1 MSAMRFSSSNPDP
14 WTQPRPYHDASLRM
28 LKHGKIQPMES
39 QKKSSIFSL
48 FGWR

>member
-1 MSAMRFSSSNPDP
+1 MSAMRFSSSNPDA

-28 LKHGKIQPMES
+28 MKHGKIRPMEY
-39 QKKSSIFSL
+39 KSRSILAL